1 MAEVT
6 EIRRGLFCKINRAEG
21 NNDSLALK
29 HAPVFCIPDKVKA
42 GEPFQVSLTI
52 GEKPYENE
60 KEHHIQW
67 LELYAGE
74 IFLGRVDFTP
84 EMTYPEFTF
93 TIRLAHEMEATLR
106 AISRCNLHG
115 LWESSKKIQVIY

>member
-1 MAEVT
+1 MVEVN
-6 EIRRGLFCKINRAEG
+6 ELKRGLFCKINRAEDG
-21 NNDSLALK
+21 NDSLALK
-29 HAPVFCIPDKVKA
+29 HAPTFCIPEKVKA
-42 GEPFQVSLTI
+42 GEPFEVALTV
-52 GEKPYENE
+52 GEIPAENE

-74 IFLGRVDFTP
+74 VFLGRVDFTP
-84 EMTYPEFTF
+84 EITYPEVTF

-115 LWESSKKIQVIY
+115 LWESSKKIQVV